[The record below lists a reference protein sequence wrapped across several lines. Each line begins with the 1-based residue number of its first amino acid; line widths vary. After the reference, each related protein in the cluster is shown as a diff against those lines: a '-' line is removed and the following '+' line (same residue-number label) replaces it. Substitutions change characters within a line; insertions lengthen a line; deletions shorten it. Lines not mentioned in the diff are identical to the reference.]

1 MTRPNGSIVRRNGQW
16 CYRFSYD
23 DNGTRR
29 QRSRQGFT
37 TKDLAHRALVAEL
50 AKIHQNATVDSTDT
64 VGEYLTAWLDRLSK
78 SGTVKRST
86 VVARAGHLNRYV
98 IPRIGQIQLNKLRP
112 QHVAALYA
120 DLVNA
125 GRIHNAKSLG
135 LSAKSVRD
143 IGSTLVKALN
153 DAVKFELL
161 NRNVAKGVEMPRYE
175 KPDITP
181 YDESQVRQLLEHA
194 NRTGDYF
201 APIWRLL
208 IVSGMRRGELC
219 GLKWSDVDTVGGTIT
234 ISETRLNVDGQI
246 IIESPKTRQSRR
258 TVSLDGGTIGE
269 LAKFHNL
276 QNDAKARLGSW
287 HSSYVLTDL
296 DGQPV
301 NPDRVSRL
309 FKRAC
314 ANAGLP
320 VPRLHDTRHTAVT
333 LGISSGVPIH
343 VVAGR
348 VGHANVTTTLNTYSH
363 FLPRADKLAADVI
376 GAAINEP
383 VDLDA
388 HETRTKLDKRLET
401 TRTQPA

>member
-1 MTRPNGSIVRRNGQW
+1 MTRPNGSVTRRNGQW
-16 CYRFSYD
+16 CYRYSYD

-29 QRSRQGFT
+29 FKSSQGHA
-37 TKDLAHRALVAEL
+37 TKDLAQRALVVEL
-50 AKIHQNATVDSTDT
+50 VKIHQNATVDSTDT
-64 VGEYLTAWLDRLSK
+64 VAQYLTAWLDRLAK
-78 SGTVKRST
+78 SGTVKHTT
-86 VVARAGHLNRYV
+86 VVARTGHLNRYV
-98 IPRIGQIQLNKLRP
+98 IPRIGQIQLNKLKP

-125 GRIHNAKSLG
+125 GRINNAKSSG

-153 DAVKFELL
+153 DAIKFELL
-161 NRNVAKGVEMPRYE
+161 NRNVAKGVELPRYE

-219 GLKWSDVDTVGGTIT
+219 GLKWSNVDMVDGTIT

-246 IIESPKTRQSRR
+246 IVESPKTRQSRR
-258 TVSLDGGTIGE
+258 TVSLDSGTIGE

-276 QNDAKARLGSW
+276 QDDAKIRLGSW
-287 HSSYVLTDL
+287 HSDYVLTDL

-301 NPDRVSRL
+301 NPERVSRL

-383 VDLDA
+383 IDLDA
-388 HETRTKLDKRLET
+388 TETRAQLNIETRTKRA
-401 TRTQPA
+401 RT

>member
-1 MTRPNGSIVRRNGQW
+1 MTRSNGSIYRRNGAW

-23 DNGTRR
+23 DDNGKRH
-29 QRSRQGFT
+29 QPSCQGFA
-37 TKDLAHRALVAEL
+37 TKDLAQRALVAEMS
-50 AKIHQNATVDSTDT
+50 KVHRNATVDSTDT
-64 VGEYLTAWLDRLSK
+64 VGEYLTQWLDRLSK

-86 VVARAGHLNRYV
+86 VAAHTGNLNRYV
-98 IPRIGQIQLNKLRP
+98 IPRIGQIQLNKLKS

-120 DLVNA
+120 DLVNN
-125 GRIHNAKSLG
+125 GRINNAKRKG
-135 LSAKSVRD
+135 LSPKSVRD

-153 DAVKFELL
+153 DAVKFDLL
-161 NRNVAKGVEMPRYE
+161 NRNVAKGVELPRYE

-181 YDESQVRQLLEHA
+181 YDELQVRQLLEHA

-208 IVSGMRRGELC
+208 ITSGMRRGELC
-219 GLKWSDVDTVGGTIT
+219 GLKWSDVDMVDGTIT
-234 ISETRLNVDGQI
+234 ISETRLKVDGQI
-246 IIESPKTRQSRR
+246 LVESPKTRQSRR
-258 TVSLDGGTIGE
+258 TVSLDSGTIDD
-269 LAKFHNL
+269 LAKFRNL
-276 QNDAKARLGSW
+276 QDDAKTQLSSW
-287 HSSYVLTDL
+287 HSAYVLTDL

-376 GAAINEP
+376 GATINP

-388 HETRTKLDKRLET
+388 HETRTKLDKQSET
-401 TRTQPA
+401 TRTRQA

>member
-1 MTRPNGSIVRRNGQW
+1 MTRPTGSIKRRNGQW
-16 CYRFSYD
+16 CYVYSYD
-23 DNGTRR
+23 DNGKRR
-29 QRSRQGFT
+29 QKRRQGFA
-37 TKDLAHRALVAEL
+37 TKDLAQRALVAEL
-50 AKIHQNATVDSTDT
+50 SKIHQNATVESTDT
-64 VGEYLTAWLDRLSK
+64 VAQYLTAWLDRLSK
-78 SGTVKRST
+78 SGTVKRTT
-86 VVARAGHLNRYV
+86 VVARTGHLNRYV
-98 IPRIGQIQLNKLRP
+98 IPRIGDIHLNKLKR

-120 DLVNA
+120 DLLNG
-125 GRIHNAKSLG
+125 GRINNAKSSG

-153 DAVKFELL
+153 DAVSFDLL
-161 NRNVAKGVEMPRYE
+161 NRNVAKGVELPRYQ

-181 YDESQVRQLLEHA
+181 YDETQVRQLLEHA

-201 APIWRLL
+201 AAIWRLL

-219 GLKWSDVDTVGGTIT
+219 GLKWSSVDMVGGTIT
-234 ISETRLNVDGQI
+234 ICETRLNVDGRI
-246 IIESPKTRQSRR
+246 LVESPKTRQSRR
-258 TVSLDGGTIGE
+258 TVSLDAGTVDE
-269 LAKFHNL
+269 LAKFRNL
-276 QNDAKARLGSW
+276 QDDAKVRLGSW
-287 HSSYVLTDL
+287 HSEYVMTDL

-301 NPDRVSRL
+301 NPERVSRL

-314 ANAGLP
+314 ASAGLP

-376 GAAINEP
+376 GSAVNEP
-383 VDLDA
+383 VNLDA
-388 HETRTKLDKRLET
+388 AETRAQLDAETVTKRS
-401 TRTQPA
+401 RT

>member
-1 MTRPNGSIVRRNGQW
+1 MTRPNGSVTRRNGQW
-16 CYRFSYD
+16 CYVYSYD

-29 QRSRQGFT
+29 QKRRQSFA
-37 TKDLAHRALVAEL
+37 TKDLAQRALVAEL
-50 AKIHQNATVDSTDT
+50 SKIHQNATIDSTDT
-64 VGEYLTAWLDRLSK
+64 VAQYLTAWLDRLAK
-78 SGTVKRST
+78 SGTVKRTT
-86 VVARAGHLNRYV
+86 VVARTGHLNRYV
-98 IPRIGQIQLNKLRP
+98 IPRIGQIQLNKLKP

-125 GRIHNAKSLG
+125 GRINNTKSSG

-153 DAVKFELL
+153 DAIKFELL
-161 NRNVAKGVEMPRYE
+161 NRNVAKGVELPRYE

-181 YDESQVRQLLEHA
+181 YDEAQVRQLLEHA

-219 GLKWSDVDTVGGTIT
+219 GLKWSNVDMVDGTIT

-246 IIESPKTRQSRR
+246 IVETPKTRHSRR
-258 TVSLDGGTIGE
+258 TVSLDSGTIGE

-276 QNDAKARLGSW
+276 QDDAKIRLGSW
-287 HSSYVLTDL
+287 HSDYVLTDL

-301 NPDRVSRL
+301 NPERVSRL

-388 HETRTKLDKRLET
+388 AATRAQLNDQAVTKRS
-401 TRTQPA
+401 RT

>member
-1 MTRPNGSIVRRNGQW
+1 MTRPNGSITRRNGQW
-16 CYRFSYD
+16 SYVFSYD
-23 DNGTRR
+23 DNGKRR
-29 QRSRQGFT
+29 QKRRQGFA
-37 TKDLAHRALVAEL
+37 TKDLAQRELVAEL
-50 AKIHQNATVDSTDT
+50 SKIHQNATIDSTDT
-64 VGEYLTAWLDRLSK
+64 VAQYLTAWLDRLGK
-78 SGTVKRST
+78 SGTVKRTT
-86 VVARAGHLNRYV
+86 VVARTGHLNRYV
-98 IPRIGQIQLNKLRP
+98 IPRIGQIQLNKLKP
-112 QHVAALYA
+112 QHVAAMYA
-120 DLVNA
+120 DLVNH
-125 GRIHNAKSLG
+125 GRINNAKSNG

-194 NRTGDYF
+194 NRTGDYL

-208 IVSGMRRGELC
+208 IVSGIRRGELC
-219 GLKWSDVDTVGGTIT
+219 GLKWSDVDMVGGTIT

-246 IIESPKTRQSRR
+246 IVESPKTRQSRR
-258 TVSLDGGTIGE
+258 TVSLDSGTIGE

-276 QNDAKARLGSW
+276 QDDAKIRLGSW
-287 HSSYVLTDL
+287 HSDYVLTDL

-301 NPDRVSRL
+301 NPERVSRL

-383 VDLDA
+383 IDLDA
-388 HETRTKLDKRLET
+388 AATRAQLNIETRTKRA
-401 TRTQPA
+401 RT

>member
-1 MTRPNGSIVRRNGQW
+1 MTRPNGSITRRNSQW
-16 CYRFSYD
+16 CYRYSYD

-29 QRSRQGFT
+29 FKSSQGYA
-37 TKDLAHRALVAEL
+37 TKDLAQRALVAEL

-64 VGEYLTAWLDRLSK
+64 VAQYLTAWLDRLSK
-78 SGTVKRST
+78 SGTVKRT
-86 VVARAGHLNRYV
+86 TIVARTGHLNRYV
-98 IPRIGQIQLNKLRP
+98 IPRIGQIQLNKLKP

-125 GRIHNAKSLG
+125 GRINNAKSSG

-153 DAVKFELL
+153 DAIKFELL
-161 NRNVAKGVEMPRYE
+161 NRNVAKGVELPRYE

-181 YDESQVRQLLEHA
+181 YDEAQVRQLLEHA

-219 GLKWSDVDTVGGTIT
+219 GLKWSNVDMVDGTIT

-246 IIESPKTRQSRR
+246 IVETPKTRQSRR
-258 TVSLDGGTIGE
+258 TVSLDSGTIGE

-276 QNDAKARLGSW
+276 QDDAKIRLGSW
-287 HSSYVLTDL
+287 HSDYVLTDL

-301 NPDRVSRL
+301 NPERVSRL

-383 VDLDA
+383 IDLDA
-388 HETRTKLDKRLET
+388 AATRAQLNIETRTKRA
-401 TRTQPA
+401 RT

>member
-1 MTRPNGSIVRRNGQW
+1 MTRPNGSITRRNSQW
-16 CYRFSYD
+16 CYRYSYD

-29 QRSRQGFT
+29 FKSSQGYA
-37 TKDLAHRALVAEL
+37 TKDLAQRALVAEL

-64 VGEYLTAWLDRLSK
+64 VAQYLTAWLDRLSK
-78 SGTVKRST
+78 SGTVKRT
-86 VVARAGHLNRYV
+86 TIVARTGHLNRDV
-98 IPRIGQIQLNKLRP
+98 IPRIGQIQLNKLKP
-112 QHVAALYA
+112 QQVAALYA
-120 DLVNA
+120 DLVNH
-125 GRIHNAKSLG
+125 GRINNAKSNG

-161 NRNVAKGVEMPRYE
+161 NRNVAKSVELPRYE

-181 YDESQVRQLLEHA
+181 YDETQVRQLLEHA

-208 IVSGMRRGELC
+208 IVSGMRRGEMC
-219 GLKWSDVDTVGGTIT
+219 GLKWSDVDMLGGTIT
-234 ISETRLNVDGQI
+234 ISETRLNVDGRI
-246 IIESPKTRQSRR
+246 ISESPKTRQSRR
-258 TVSLDGGTIGE
+258 TVSLDSGTIGE

-276 QNDAKARLGSW
+276 QDDAKIRLGSW
-287 HSSYVLTDL
+287 HSDYVLTDL

-301 NPDRVSRL
+301 NPERVSRL

-383 VDLDA
+383 IDLDA
-388 HETRTKLDKRLET
+388 AATRVQLNT
-401 TRTQPA
+401 

>member
-1 MTRPNGSIVRRNGQW
+1 MTRPNGSITRRNSQW
-16 CYRFSYD
+16 CYRYSYD

-29 QRSRQGFT
+29 FKSSQGYA
-37 TKDLAHRALVAEL
+37 TKDLAQRALVAEL

-64 VGEYLTAWLDRLSK
+64 VAQYLTAWLDRLSK
-78 SGTVKRST
+78 SGTVKRTT
-86 VVARAGHLNRYV
+86 VVARTGHLNRYV
-98 IPRIGQIQLNKLRP
+98 IPRIGQIQLNKLKP

-125 GRIHNAKSLG
+125 GRINNAKSSG

-153 DAVKFELL
+153 DAIKFELL
-161 NRNVAKGVEMPRYE
+161 NRNVAKGVELPRYE

-181 YDESQVRQLLEHA
+181 YDEAQVRQLLEHA

-219 GLKWSDVDTVGGTIT
+219 GLKWSNVDMVDGTIT

-246 IIESPKTRQSRR
+246 IVETPKTRQSRR
-258 TVSLDGGTIGE
+258 TVSLDSGTIGE

-276 QNDAKARLGSW
+276 QDDAKIRLGSW
-287 HSSYVLTDL
+287 HSDYVLTDL

-301 NPDRVSRL
+301 NPERVSRL

-383 VDLDA
+383 IDLDA
-388 HETRTKLDKRLET
+388 AATRAQLNIETRTKRA
-401 TRTQPA
+401 RT

>member
-1 MTRPNGSIVRRNGQW
+1 MTRPNGSITRRNGAW
-16 CYRFSYD
+16 CYVFSYD
-23 DNGTRR
+23 DNGKRR
-29 QRSRQGFT
+29 QKRRQGFT
-37 TKDLAHRALVAEL
+37 TKDLAQRALVAEL
-50 AKIHQNATVDSTDT
+50 SKIHQDATIDSTDT
-64 VGEYLTAWLDRLSK
+64 VAQYLTAWLDRLDK
-78 SGTVKRST
+78 SGTVKRTT

-98 IPRIGQIQLNKLRP
+98 IPRIGQIQLNKLKP
-112 QHVAALYA
+112 QHVAAMYA
-120 DLVNA
+120 DLVNH
-125 GRIHNAKSLG
+125 GRINNAKSSG
-135 LSAKSVRD
+135 LSAKSV
-143 IGSTLVKALN
+143 
-153 DAVKFELL
+153 EL
-161 NRNVAKGVEMPRYE
+161 PRYE

-219 GLKWSDVDTVGGTIT
+219 GLKWSNVDMLGGTIT
-234 ISETRLNVDGQI
+234 ISETRLNVDGRI
-246 IIESPKTRQSRR
+246 ISESPKTRQSRR
-258 TVSLDGGTIGE
+258 TVSLDAGTINE
-269 LAKFHNL
+269 LTKFRNL
-276 QNDAKARLGSW
+276 QDDAKVRLGSW
-287 HSSYVLTDL
+287 HSAYVLTDL

-376 GAAINEP
+376 GAAVNEP
-383 VDLDA
+383 VDLDDA
-388 HETRTKLDKRLET
+388 KVRAQLNNETVTKRSRT
-401 TRTQPA
+401 

>member
-1 MTRPNGSIVRRNGQW
+1 MTRPNGSITRRNSQW
-16 CYRFSYD
+16 CYRYSYD

-29 QRSRQGFT
+29 FKSSQGYA
-37 TKDLAHRALVAEL
+37 TKDLAQRALVAEL

-64 VGEYLTAWLDRLSK
+64 VAQYLTAWLDRLSK
-78 SGTVKRST
+78 SGTVKRTT
-86 VVARAGHLNRYV
+86 VVARTGHLNRYV
-98 IPRIGQIQLNKLRP
+98 IPRIGQIQLNKLKP

-125 GRIHNAKSLG
+125 GRINNAKSSG

-153 DAVKFELL
+153 DAIKFELL
-161 NRNVAKGVEMPRYE
+161 NRNVAKGVELPRYE

-181 YDESQVRQLLEHA
+181 YDEAQVRQLLEHA

-219 GLKWSDVDTVGGTIT
+219 GLKWSNVDMVDGTIT

-246 IIESPKTRQSRR
+246 IVETPKTRQSRR
-258 TVSLDGGTIGE
+258 TVSLDSGTIGE

-276 QNDAKARLGSW
+276 QDDAKIRLGSW
-287 HSSYVLTDL
+287 HSDYVLTDL

-301 NPDRVSRL
+301 NPERVSRL

-376 GAAINEP
+376 GAAVNEP
-383 VDLDA
+383 VNLDA
-388 HETRTKLDKRLET
+388 ADTRAQLNDQAVTKRS
-401 TRTQPA
+401 RT

>member
-1 MTRPNGSIVRRNGQW
+1 MTRPNGSITRRNSQW
-16 CYRFSYD
+16 CYRYSYD

-29 QRSRQGFT
+29 FKSSQGYA
-37 TKDLAHRALVAEL
+37 TKDLAQRALVAEL

-64 VGEYLTAWLDRLSK
+64 VAQYLTAWLDRLSK
-78 SGTVKRST
+78 SGTVKRT
-86 VVARAGHLNRYV
+86 TIVARTGHLNRYV
-98 IPRIGQIQLNKLRP
+98 IPRIGQIQLNKLKP

-125 GRIHNAKSLG
+125 GRINNAKSSG

-153 DAVKFELL
+153 DAIKFELL
-161 NRNVAKGVEMPRYE
+161 NRNVAKGVELPRYE

-181 YDESQVRQLLEHA
+181 YDEAQVRQLLEHA

-219 GLKWSDVDTVGGTIT
+219 GLKWSNVDMVDGTIT

-246 IIESPKTRQSRR
+246 IVETPKTRQSRR
-258 TVSLDGGTIGE
+258 IVSLDSGTIGE

-276 QNDAKARLGSW
+276 QDDAKIRLGSW
-287 HSSYVLTDL
+287 HSDYVLTDL

-301 NPDRVSRL
+301 NPERVSRL

-388 HETRTKLDKRLET
+388 AATRAQLNIETRTKRA
-401 TRTQPA
+401 RT

>member
-1 MTRPNGSIVRRNGQW
+1 MTRPNGSITRRNGQW
-16 CYRFSYD
+16 SYVFSYD
-23 DNGTRR
+23 DNGKRR
-29 QRSRQGFT
+29 QKRRQGFA
-37 TKDLAHRALVAEL
+37 TKDLAQRELVAEL
-50 AKIHQNATVDSTDT
+50 SKIHQDATIDSTDT
-64 VGEYLTAWLDRLSK
+64 VAQYLTAWLDRLGK
-78 SGTVKRST
+78 SGTVKRTT
-86 VVARAGHLNRYV
+86 VVARTGHLNRYV
-98 IPRIGQIQLNKLRP
+98 IPRIGQIQLNKLKP
-112 QHVAALYA
+112 QHVAAMYA
-120 DLVNA
+120 DLVNH
-125 GRIHNAKSLG
+125 GRINNAKSSG

-161 NRNVAKGVEMPRYE
+161 NRNVAKSVELPRYE

-181 YDESQVRQLLEHA
+181 YDETQVRQLLEHA

-219 GLKWSDVDTVGGTIT
+219 GLKWSDVDMVGGTIT
-234 ISETRLNVDGQI
+234 ISETRLNVDGRI
-246 IIESPKTRQSRR
+246 ISESPKTRQSRR
-258 TVSLDGGTIGE
+258 TVSLDAGTIGE
-269 LAKFHNL
+269 LAKFRNL
-276 QNDAKARLGSW
+276 QDDAKTRLGSW
-287 HSSYVLTDL
+287 HSDYVLTDL

-376 GAAINEP
+376 GAAVNEP
-383 VDLDA
+383 VNLDA
-388 HETRTKLDKRLET
+388 AETRAQLNDQAVTKRS
-401 TRTQPA
+401 RT

>member
-1 MTRPNGSIVRRNGQW
+1 MTRPNGSITRRNGQW
-16 CYRFSYD
+16 CYVFSYD
-23 DNGTRR
+23 DNGKRR
-29 QRSRQGFT
+29 QKRRQGFA
-37 TKDLAHRALVAEL
+37 TKDLAQRALVAEL
-50 AKIHQNATVDSTDT
+50 SKIHQNATIDSTDT
-64 VGEYLTAWLDRLSK
+64 VAQYLTAWLDRLSK
-78 SGTVKRST
+78 SGTVKRTT
-86 VVARAGHLNRYV
+86 VVARTGHLVRYV
-98 IPRIGQIQLNKLRP
+98 IPRIGQIQLNKLKP

-120 DLVNA
+120 DLMNN
-125 GRIHNAKSLG
+125 GRINNAKSSG

-161 NRNVAKGVEMPRYE
+161 NRNVAKGVELPRYE

-194 NRTGDYF
+194 RMTGDYF

-219 GLKWSDVDTVGGTIT
+219 GLKWSDVDMANGTIT

-246 IIESPKTRQSRR
+246 LVESPKTRQSRR
-258 TVSLDGGTIGE
+258 TVSLDAGTIDE
-269 LAKFHNL
+269 LAKFRNL
-276 QNDAKARLGSW
+276 QNDAKIRLGSW
-287 HSSYVLTDL
+287 HSAYVLTDL

-376 GAAINEP
+376 GAAVSEP
-383 VDLDA
+383 VNLDA
-388 HETRTKLDKRLET
+388 AETRAQLNDQTVTKRS
-401 TRTQPA
+401 RT